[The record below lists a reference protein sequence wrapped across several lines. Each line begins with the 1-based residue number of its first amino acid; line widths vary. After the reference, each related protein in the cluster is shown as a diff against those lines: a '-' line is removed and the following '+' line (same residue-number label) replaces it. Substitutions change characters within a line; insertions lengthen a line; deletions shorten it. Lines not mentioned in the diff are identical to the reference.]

1 MEMPHTVS
9 KGDEADRT
17 LEQRGDLLAQPIG
30 VRVAALDWTA
40 LGEALDARGCATTGP
55 ILSPE
60 ECREVIALYGRRE
73 RFRSKI
79 VMARHNFGSGE
90 YQYFAYPLPRL
101 VASLRRRFYQHL
113 APTANRWAAAL
124 GGTTYPADLKTFL
137 EACHAQGQARPTPL
151 ILRYQAGDFNCLH
164 QDLYGEIA
172 FPLQVAICLSRKDVD
187 FTGGEFLLVEQRPRA
202 QSRGVAIALEQG
214 RAIIFANRYRP
225 VAGKRGTF
233 RTSLRH
239 GVSRLLSGER
249 YTLGLIF
256 HDAEQRQ

>member
-1 MEMPHTVS
+1 MEMAHTAL
-9 KGDEADRT
+9 KGEARCQ
-17 LEQRGDLLAQPIG
+17 ERARSSDLLAQPLAS
-30 VRVAALDWTA
+30 RVAALDWTA
-40 LGEALDARGCATTGP
+40 LSEGLDARGCATTEP
-55 ILSPE
+55 LLSPE
-60 ECREVIALYGRRE
+60 ECWEVISLYGRAE

-101 VASLRRRFYQHL
+101 VALLRRRFYQRL
-113 APTANRWAAAL
+113 APIANRWASAL
-124 GGTTYPADLKTFL
+124 GGTPYPADLETFL
-137 EACHAQGQARPTPL
+137 ESCHARGQARATPL
-151 ILRYQAGDFNCLH
+151 ILRYETGDFNCLH

-202 QSRGVAIALEQG
+202 QSRGEAIALEQG
-214 RAIIFANRYRP
+214 QAIIFANRYRP

-233 RTSLRH
+233 RTAMRH
-239 GVSRLLSGER
+239 GVSRLHSGER

-256 HDAEQRQ
+256 HDAQ